1 MVSGFRANS
10 PVLASPIGTITYS
23 SEFPMTPSIFEF
35 DFDVS
40 SVGFVHG
47 GNSGDIAAKV
57 RDGDGLLLGS
67 LYQAGT
73 FDDEPAGPATLGGP
87 GIRKLLWFE
96 TAGSFA
102 PLDNIVFT
110 TSMARGL
117 SRRA

>member
-1 MVSGFRANS
+1 MSGSRANG

-47 GNSGDIAAKV
+47 GNFGDIAVKV

-67 LYQAGT
+67 FYHAGT
-73 FDDEPAGPATLGGP
+73 FVDEPAGPATLSGP
-87 GIRKLLWFE
+87 RIRKLLWFE

-110 TSMARGL
+110 TSMARCL
-117 SRRA
+117 SLRA